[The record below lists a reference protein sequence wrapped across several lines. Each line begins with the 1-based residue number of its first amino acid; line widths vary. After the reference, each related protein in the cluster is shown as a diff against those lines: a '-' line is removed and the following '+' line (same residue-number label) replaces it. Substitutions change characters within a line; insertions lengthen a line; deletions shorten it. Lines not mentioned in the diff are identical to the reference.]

1 MPDDLVD
8 QYRVVP
14 LPAGNGA
21 YIINSSPI
29 AAAEPDVDV
38 TMNISHLKPSKHPD
52 SMMNI
57 AGYTLFRRDRPRR
70 RGGGVA
76 IYIGANPHTVAREV
90 QPVKLRP
97 CV

>member
-1 MPDDLVD
+1 MHALDQLAADLSGYVID
-8 QYRVVP
+8 IVV
-14 LPAGNGA
+14 
-21 YIINSSPI
+21 
-29 AAAEPDVDV
+29 
-38 TMNISHLKPSKHPD
+38 ISETHFKPSKHSD

>member
-38 TMNISHLKPSKHPD
+38 TMNISL
-52 SMMNI
+52 I
-57 AGYTLFRRDRPRR
+57 RDVYDQPTTFST
-70 RGGGVA
+70 A
-76 IYIGANPHTVAREV
+76 IYASHCKNSSTEF
-90 QPVKLRP
+90 L
-97 CV
+97 